1 MSSRFPPPAR
11 PRPVADGIRARSRR
25 GSIAQTWW
33 SERFI
38 DVLESLGVGGRLQR
52 GRTYARKGQVIDLDV
67 AAGVVTANVQGT
79 RARPYR
85 VRIGVPA
92 FDKTAWG
99 RVTEA
104 LAADAWYIAK
114 LLAGEMPEDIEEAF
128 RSVGLSLFPSSAEE
142 LSLDCTCPDW
152 SVPCKHIAAVFY
164 LLAES
169 FDEDPFEILA
179 WRGRDRDEL
188 LAALSARRSGTHPAD
203 RVEAESFMT
212 AGGLPRLVLRAPV
225 RPAVPVTGGGAERCP
240 TRPGACSLT
249 SPCAGSLS
257 WICCASPTSSS
268 DVRSPSLARLAT
280 RRHQVAASAAAA
292 ALVSV
297 RRRGVGSRPRPWRPR
312 SRQRGGAIS
321 RAAHPSMVSTA
332 SRR

>member
-38 DVLESLGVGGRLQR
+38 DVLESLGVGARLQR

-104 LAADAWYIAK
+104 LAADAWYIAR

-128 RSVGLSLFPSSAEE
+128 RSVGLSLFPSSAE
-142 LSLDCTCPDW
+142 SSRWTAPAPTGPFRASTSPRCSTFWP
-152 SVPCKHIAAVFY
+152 SR
-164 LLAES
+164 S
-169 FDEDPFEILA
+169 TRTPFEILA

-188 LAALSARRSGTHPAD
+188 LAALVGPAVRHPPRRPRRG
-203 RVEAESFMT
+203 RVLHA

-225 RPAVPVTGGGAERCP
+225 RPALPVTGGGAERCP
-240 TRPGACSLT
+240 SRPGAC
-249 SPCAGSLS
+249 C
-257 WICCASPTSSS
+257 
-268 DVRSPSLARLAT
+268 
-280 RRHQVAASAAAA
+280 
-292 ALVSV
+292 
-297 RRRGVGSRPRPWRPR
+297 
-312 SRQRGGAIS
+312 
-321 RAAHPSMVSTA
+321 
-332 SRR
+332 

>member
-1 MSSRFPPPAR
+1 MSSRFPRPAR

-25 GSIAQTWW
+25 GSIALTWW

-52 GRTYARKGQVIDLDV
+52 GRTYARKGQVIDLGV

-99 RVTEA
+99 KVTEA

-114 LLAGEMPEDIEEAF
+114 LLAGEMPEDIEDTF

-203 RVEAESFMT
+203 RVEAESFMPLEDCLDSFF
-212 AGGLPRLVLRAPV
+212 ALQSDLP
-225 RPAVPVTGGGAERCP
+225 
-240 TRPGACSLT
+240 
-249 SPCAGSLS
+249 
-257 WICCASPTSSS
+257 
-268 DVRSPSLARLAT
+268 SPSPVVAPSDALLD
-280 RRHQVAASAAAA
+280 QVPALDVAVRGV
-292 ALVSV
+292 ALVDLLRV
-297 RRRGVGSRPRPWRPR
+297 AYIQLGRP
-312 SRQRGGAIS
+312 
-321 RAAHPSMVSTA
+321 
-332 SRR
+332 

>member
-11 PRPVADGIRARSRR
+11 PRPVTDGIRARSRR

-38 DVLESLGVGGRLQR
+38 DVLESLGVGARLQR

-67 AAGVVTANVQGT
+67 APGAVTATVQGT

-85 VRIGVPA
+85 VRIGVSA

-99 RVTEA
+99 KVTEA
-104 LAADAWYIAK
+104 LAADAWYIAR
-114 LLAGEMPEDIEEAF
+114 LLAGEMPEDIEQAF
-128 RSVGLSLFPSSAEE
+128 SSVGLSLFPASAKE

-179 WRGRDRDEL
+179 WRGRDREQL
-188 LAALSARRSGTHPAD
+188 LAALSAVRSGAHPAD
-203 RVEAESFMT
+203 RAEAESFT
-212 AGGLPRLVLRAPV
+212 PLEDCLDSFFALQSALPSPSPVASAPRLAAPSDALLDQL
-225 RPAVPVTGGGAERCP
+225 PAV
-240 TRPGACSLT
+240 
-249 SPCAGSLS
+249 
-257 WICCASPTSSS
+257 
-268 DVRSPSLARLAT
+268 D
-280 RRHQVAASAAAA
+280 
-292 ALVSV
+292 VSV
-297 RRRGVGSRPRPWRPR
+297 RRVPLVDVL
-312 SRQRGGAIS
+312 
-321 RAAHPSMVSTA
+321 RAAYVRLARP
-332 SRR
+332 